1 MRCGGCLKQLR
12 WLALR
17 DIIQRMTAS
26 DEPAKKL
33 NPARPII
40 VADEPRRL
48 LPSNLGLSLQ
58 YASDDDLE
66 KLRDAVLQ
74 EMKRRN
80 LPQKADP
87 VAPDKRRIGKV
98 DSTAHDLTRSQVSL
112 VRSSIKAGVKPSVLS
127 KQFGISLAAIR
138 AVLAQQ

>member
-1 MRCGGCLKQLR
+1 M
-12 WLALR
+12 
-17 DIIQRMTAS
+17 
-26 DEPAKKL
+26 
-33 NPARPII
+33 

-87 VAPDKRRIGKV
+87 VAPDKRRISKA
-98 DSTAHDLTRSQVSL
+98 DSPAHDLTRSQVSL
-112 VRSSIKAGVKPSVLS
+112 VRSSIEAGVKPSVLS